1 MPKLKSS
8 QPKTSRGYR
17 PPKGEAL
24 EKYRDRNLMPVN
36 PMKEQFEPTEA
47 EPVRQHARMAG
58 C

>member
-1 MPKLKSS
+1 MAKPPKSS
-8 QPKTSRGYR
+8 SPSRSPKQ
-17 PPKGEAL
+17 PKGEAL
-24 EKYRDRNLMPVN
+24 ERYRDRNLVPVN